1 MKLFKTLMAV
11 VLLAALLSAC
21 GAEPVPTIT
30 AGDVALTAQAAAQ
43 TMVAQTLAAVPSAT
57 PLPPTDIPTATPL
70 VTDTPLVPPTLE
82 VLASPTL
89 AAPTTDPN
97 VDPCQTRQL
106 KPSKGKPTRIQF
118 ANKTKYPVRVSL
130 YLEETPAHGECG
142 YRSFDIAKNNATTY
156 DDLVQ
161 GCYYVYAWSL
171 DSKKAFQ
178 VNGGGCINNPDK
190 WIFEI
195 SEKNVKFVGP

>member
-1 MKLFKTLMAV
+1 MKLSKTV
-11 VLLAALLSAC
+11 VIIILLTAILSAC
-21 GAEPVPTIT
+21 GAEPVPTISP
-30 AGDVALTAQAAAQ
+30 ADVASTAQAAAQ
-43 TMVAQTLAAVPSAT
+43 TMVAQTLAAVPTAT
-57 PLPPTDIPTATPL
+57 PLPPTETATSTPE

-82 VLASPTL
+82 VLASPTV
-89 AAPTTDPN
+89 AVPTTDPN
-97 VDPCQTRQL
+97 VDPCQTRVL

-118 ANKTKYPVRVSL
+118 VNKTKVAVRVSL
-130 YLEETPAHGECG
+130 YLEETASHGECG
-142 YRSFDIAKNNATTY
+142 YRSFDVAKSNATTY